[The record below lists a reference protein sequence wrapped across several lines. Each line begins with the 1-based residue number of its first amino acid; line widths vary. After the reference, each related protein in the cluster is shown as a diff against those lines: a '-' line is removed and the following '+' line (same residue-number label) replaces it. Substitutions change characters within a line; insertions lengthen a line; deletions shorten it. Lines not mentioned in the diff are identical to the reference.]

1 MHTLKCYCWICDIG
15 TSMVVK
21 LELNFLSLVTKG
33 NSSVNSFVCSFSE
46 LCNSPI
52 LVI

>member
-1 MHTLKCYCWICDIG
+1 MLHTSLIH

-33 NSSVNSFVCSFSE
+33 ISSVSSFVCSSSE
-46 LCNSPI
+46 LNNSLGLLI
-52 LVI
+52 